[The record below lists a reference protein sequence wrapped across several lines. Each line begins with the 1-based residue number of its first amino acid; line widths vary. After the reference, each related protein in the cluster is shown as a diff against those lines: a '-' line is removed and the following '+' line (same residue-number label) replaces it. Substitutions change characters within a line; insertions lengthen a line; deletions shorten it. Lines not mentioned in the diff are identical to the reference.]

1 LNESESLTPGDGQI
15 IVKYRVKIDFP
26 WPEARSVLKLAG
38 PIALTQI
45 GMVLYGTVDMLF
57 VGRLGP
63 VAIAAVGLGSMT
75 YFTFFVVGMGIVMG
89 IDSHSSKAFG
99 AGRPDL
105 CGQLLVH
112 TLVLALVVALPIFFL
127 FGLAGPAYRF
137 IGVDPRAAEG
147 AVGYIRVLRW
157 GVFPGLCFVAC
168 RQFLQSMS
176 VTTPLLVAIVVGNLV
191 NAALDAILIFGQLG
205 APALGVRGS
214 AFATLG
220 ANLTMFTVV
229 AISAWGRLRAISF
242 KFHGWHR
249 RLFIDV
255 AALGIP
261 GGAAMAVEVAVFS
274 LVTALVGRL
283 GAETLAA
290 HQLTLNLASLT
301 FMVPMGLSHAA
312 ATRVGQALGRGDPR
326 AAAASGRAATIMS
339 VTFMAATGVTF
350 ALAPRFIL
358 GLFGADDT
366 VIAAATPLL
375 YCGAAFQVFDGAQA
389 VLTGA
394 LRGLGSTRR
403 PLLINLLGHWLI
415 GLPIG
420 VTLGFGLKWG
430 AVGLWLG
437 LVAGLASV
445 AILLWREWE
454 RMMLETGSVSNP
466 PASASAPV

>member
-1 LNESESLTPGDGQI
+1 MPI
-15 IVKYRVKIDFP
+15 KDFP

-63 VAIAAVGLGSMT
+63 VAIASVGLGSMT
-75 YFTFFVVGMGIVMG
+75 YFTGFVVGMGIVMG

-112 TLVLALVVALPIFFL
+112 TLVLALAVAIPLFFL
-127 FGLAGPAYRF
+127 FGFAGAAFHF

-147 AVGYIRVLRW
+147 AVGYIHILRW

-176 VTTPLLVAIVVGNLV
+176 VTTPLLVAIIAGNLV
-191 NAALDAILIFGQLG
+191 NATLDWVLVFGHLG

-220 ANLTMFTVV
+220 ANLTMFSVV
-229 AISAWGRLRAISF
+229 AVSAWSRLSAISF

-249 RLFIDV
+249 RLFIDIV
-255 AALGIP
+255 SLGVP
-261 GGAAMAVEVAVFS
+261 AGSAMAVEVAVFS
-274 LVTALVGRL
+274 LVTALVVRL

-312 ATRVGQALGRGDPR
+312 ATRVGQALGRQDPR
-326 AAAASGRAATIMS
+326 TAAASGRAATIMG
-339 VTFMAATGVTF
+339 VTFMATTGIAF
-350 ALAPRFIL
+350 AAAPHFIL
-358 GLFGADDT
+358 GLFGADDAL
-366 VIAAATPLL
+366 IARAIPLL

-403 PLLINLLGHWLI
+403 PLIINILGHWLV

-420 VTLGFGLKWG
+420 LVLGFGLKWG
-430 AVGLWLG
+430 ATGLWLG
-437 LVAGLASV
+437 LVAGLATV
-445 AILLWREWE
+445 AVLLWREWE
-454 RMMLETGSVSNP
+454 RMTPG
-466 PASASAPV
+466 

>member
-1 LNESESLTPGDGQI
+1 MQI
-15 IVKYRVKIDFP
+15 RNFP
-26 WPEARSVLKLAG
+26 WPEARSVLRLAG

-75 YFTFFVVGMGIVMG
+75 YFTGFVVGMGIVMG

-112 TLVLALVVALPIFFL
+112 TLVLALVIALPLFFL
-127 FGLAGPAYRF
+127 FGLAGWAFRF
-137 IGVDPRAAEG
+137 IGVDPRAIDG
-147 AVGYIRVLRW
+147 AVGYLNVLRW

-176 VTTPLLVAIVVGNLV
+176 VTTPLLFAIVAGNLV
-191 NAALDAILIFGQLG
+191 NAALDAVLIFGRLG

-214 AFATLG
+214 AFATLC
-220 ANLTMFTVV
+220 ANLTMFSIV
-229 AISAWGRLRAISF
+229 AFSSWSRLRAISF

-249 RLFIDV
+249 RLFVDV
-255 AALGIP
+255 AALGAP
-261 GGAAMAVEVAVFS
+261 GGAAMAVEVAIFS

-290 HQLTLNLASLT
+290 HQLVLNLASLT

-312 ATRVGQALGRGDPR
+312 ATRVGQALGRNDPR
-326 AAAASGRAATIMS
+326 AAGASGRAATIMGVS
-339 VTFMAATGVTF
+339 FMAAAGVSF
-350 ALAPRFIL
+350 ASAPRLCL
-358 GLFGADDT
+358 GLFGADDAL
-366 VIAAATPLL
+366 IASAQPLL

-389 VLTGA
+389 ILSGA
-394 LRGLGSTRR
+394 LRGLGQTRR
-403 PLLINLLGHWLI
+403 PLLINLVGHWLI
-415 GLPIG
+415 GLPVG
-420 VTLGFGLKWG
+420 LGLGFGLKWG
-430 AVGLWLG
+430 ATGLWLG

-445 AILLWREWE
+445 ALLLWREWE
-454 RMMLETGSVSNP
+454 RTMLETGSVSKP
-466 PASASAPV
+466 PASVSAPV

>member
-1 LNESESLTPGDGQI
+1 VLIKN
-15 IVKYRVKIDFP
+15 FP

-45 GMVLYGTVDMLF
+45 GMVLYGTVDLLF

-63 VAIAAVGLGSMT
+63 VAVASVGLGSMT
-75 YFTFFVVGMGIVMG
+75 YFTLFVIGMGIVMG

-112 TLVLALVVALPIFFL
+112 TLVLALAVALPIFLL

-137 IGVDPRAAEG
+137 IGVDPLAAEG
-147 AVGYIRVLRW
+147 AVGYIQILRW

-176 VTTPLLVAIVVGNLV
+176 VTTPLLSAIVAGNLV
-191 NAALDAILIFGQLG
+191 NAALDAVLVFGKLG

-214 AFATLG
+214 AFATLA
-220 ANLTMFTVV
+220 ANSTMFAVV
-229 AISAWGRLRAISF
+229 AAAAWTRLRAIDF

-255 AALGIP
+255 AALGLP

-312 ATRVGQALGRGDPR
+312 ATRVGQALGREDP
-326 AAAASGRAATIMS
+326 AAATASGRAAVLMS
-339 VTFMAATGVTF
+339 VAFMAVMGVSF
-350 ALAPRFIL
+350 ALAPGFIL
-358 GLFGADDT
+358 GLFGADAS
-366 VIAAATPLL
+366 VIARATPLL
-375 YCGAAFQVFDGAQA
+375 YCGAAFSIFDGAQA

-403 PLLINLLGHWLI
+403 PLLINLLGHWLV

-420 VTLGFGLKWG
+420 VTLGFGLGWG
-430 AVGLWLG
+430 ATGLWIG
-437 LVAGLASV
+437 LSAGLACV
-445 AILLWREWE
+445 ASLLWREWGL
-454 RMMLETGSVSNP
+454 MMVTTASVVKPVAET
-466 PASASAPV
+466 APV

>member
-1 LNESESLTPGDGQI
+1 MAI
-15 IVKYRVKIDFP
+15 KDFP
-26 WPEARSVLKLAG
+26 WPEARSVLKLAL

-57 VGRLGP
+57 VGRLGA
-63 VAIAAVGLGSMT
+63 VAIASVGLGAMT
-75 YFTFFVVGMGIVMG
+75 YFTGFVVGMGIVMG

-112 TLVLALVVALPIFFL
+112 TLVIALAIALPLFFL
-127 FGLAGPAYRF
+127 FGAAGAAFRF

-147 AVGYIRVLRW
+147 AVGYLAILRW

-176 VTTPLLVAIVVGNLV
+176 VTSPLLIAIVAGNLV
-191 NAALDAILIFGQLG
+191 NAALDWALVFGRLG

-214 AFATLG
+214 AFATLS
-220 ANLTMFTVV
+220 ANFVMFAV
-229 AISAWGRLRAISF
+229 AGFASWSRLRAIAF

-255 AALGIP
+255 VSLGVP

-290 HQLTLNLASLT
+290 HQLTLHLASMT
-301 FMVPMGLSHAA
+301 FMVPMGISHAA
-312 ATRVGQALGRGDPR
+312 ATKVGQALGRGDPR
-326 AAAASGRAATIMS
+326 AAERSGRAATIMG
-339 VTFMAATGVTF
+339 VTFMAITGTTF
-350 ALAPRFIL
+350 ACAPRLIL
-358 GLFGADDT
+358 GLFGADDAL
-366 VIAAATPLL
+366 VALATPLL

-394 LRGLGSTRR
+394 LRGMGQTRR
-403 PLLINLLGHWLI
+403 PLIINILGHWLV
-415 GLPIG
+415 GLPVG
-420 VTLGFGLKWG
+420 AGLGFGLGWG
-430 AVGLWLG
+430 ATGLWLG
-437 LVAGLASV
+437 LCAGLATVSL
-445 AILLWREWE
+445 LLWREWG
-454 RMMLETGSVSNP
+454 RLGLATGVP
-466 PASASAPV
+466 PRVPAAA

>member
-1 LNESESLTPGDGQI
+1 MAIKT
-15 IVKYRVKIDFP
+15 FP
-26 WPEARSVLKLAG
+26 WPEARSVLALAG

-63 VAIAAVGLGSMT
+63 VAIASVGLGSMT
-75 YFTFFVVGMGIVMG
+75 YFTGFVVGMGVVMG

-112 TLVLALVVALPIFFL
+112 TLLIALCVALPLFFL
-127 FGLAGPAYRF
+127 FGLAGGAFRL

-147 AVGYIRVLRW
+147 AVGYLAILRW

-176 VTTPLLVAIVVGNLV
+176 VTTPLLVAIVAGNLV
-191 NAALDAILIFGQLG
+191 NAALDAVLVFGRLG

-220 ANLTMFTVV
+220 ANLTMFAIV
-229 AISAWGRLRAISF
+229 AAAAWGRLRAIAF

-249 RLFIDV
+249 RLFLDV
-255 AALGIP
+255 IALGLP
-261 GGAAMAVEVAVFS
+261 GGAAMAVEVGLFS
-274 LVTALVGRL
+274 FVTALVGRL

-290 HQLTLNLASLT
+290 HQLVLNLASLS

-312 ATRVGQALGRGDPR
+312 ATRVGQALGRNEPR
-326 AAAASGRAATIMS
+326 AAGASGRAALIMS
-339 VTFMAATGVTF
+339 VLFMATTGAAF
-350 ALAPRFIL
+350 ALAPRFLL
-358 GLFGADDT
+358 GLFGADDAL
-366 VIAAATPLL
+366 IARAKPLL

-394 LRGLGSTRR
+394 LRGLGHTRR
-403 PLLINLLGHWLI
+403 PFLINVLGHWLI
-415 GLPIG
+415 GLPVG
-420 VTLGFGLKWG
+420 VGLGFGLRWG
-430 AVGLWLG
+430 ATGLWLG

-445 AILLWREWE
+445 SLLLWREWE
-454 RMMLETGSVSNP
+454 RTGLETGPVSDP
-466 PASASAPV
+466 PAAVAAPF

>member
-1 LNESESLTPGDGQI
+1 M
-15 IVKYRVKIDFP
+15 KIDFP

-45 GMVLYGTVDMLF
+45 GMVLYGTVVMLF

-63 VAIAAVGLGSMT
+63 VAIASVGLGSMI
-75 YFTFFVVGMGIVMG
+75 YFTGFVVGMGVVMG

-112 TLVLALVVALPIFFL
+112 TLVLALAVAVPLFFL
-127 FGLAGPAYRF
+127 FGLAGAAFRF

-147 AVGYIRVLRW
+147 AIGYIRVLRW

-176 VTTPLLVAIVVGNLV
+176 VTTPLVIAIVAGNLV
-191 NAALDAILIFGQLG
+191 NAALDAVLVFGRFG
-205 APALGVRGS
+205 APVLGVRGS

-220 ANLTMFTVV
+220 ANAAMFAIV
-229 AISAWGRLRAISF
+229 AAAAWSRLSAISF
-242 KFHGWHR
+242 RFHGWHR
-249 RLFIDV
+249 RLFVDV
-255 AALGIP
+255 FALGLP
-261 GGAAMAVEVAVFS
+261 GGMAMVVEVAVFS

-283 GAETLAA
+283 GAEILAA

-312 ATRVGQALGRGDPR
+312 ATRVGQALGRDDPR
-326 AAAASGRAATIMS
+326 AAAASGRAAAIMGVS
-339 VTFMAATGVTF
+339 FMAATGVAF
-350 ALAPRFIL
+350 AAAPRFIL
-358 GLFGADDT
+358 GLFGADDAL
-366 VIAAATPLL
+366 IARATPLL

-415 GLPIG
+415 GLPVG
-420 VTLGFGLKWG
+420 VTLGFGLGWG
-430 AVGLWLG
+430 ATGLWLG

-445 AILLWREWE
+445 SILLWREWE
-454 RMMLETGSVSNP
+454 RMTPDDESLALQAAVVRAG
-466 PASASAPV
+466 ASQG

>member
-1 LNESESLTPGDGQI
+1 M
-15 IVKYRVKIDFP
+15 
-26 WPEARSVLKLAG
+26 LKLAG

-45 GMVLYGTVDMLF
+45 GMVMYGTVDMLF

-75 YFTFFVVGMGIVMG
+75 YFTGFVVGMGVVMG

-112 TLVLALVVALPIFFL
+112 TLVLALAVAVPLFFL
-127 FGLAGPAYRF
+127 FGFAGWAYRF
-137 IGVDPRAAEG
+137 IGVDPRAIEG
-147 AVGYIRVLRW
+147 AIGYLNVLRW

-176 VTTPLLVAIVVGNLV
+176 VTTPLLYAIVLGNIV
-191 NAALDAILIFGQLG
+191 NASLDAILIFGRLG

-214 AFATLG
+214 AFATLT
-220 ANLTMFTVV
+220 ANFVMFAVV
-229 AISAWGRLRAISF
+229 AIASWRRLHAIAF

-255 AALGIP
+255 VALGAP
-261 GGAAMAVEVAVFS
+261 GGAAMAVEVAIFS
-274 LVTALVGRL
+274 LATALVGRL
-283 GAETLAA
+283 GAEILAG
-290 HQLTLNLASLT
+290 HQLVLNLASLT
-301 FMVPMGLSHAA
+301 FMIPMGLSHAA

-326 AAAASGRAATIMS
+326 AAAASGRAALIMA
-339 VTFMAATGVTF
+339 VIFMATTGVLF
-350 ALAPRFIL
+350 ALFPRFLL
-358 GLFGADDT
+358 GLFGADDNL
-366 VIAAATPLL
+366 IAMAKPLL

-394 LRGLGSTRR
+394 LRGLGQTRR
-403 PLLINLLGHWLI
+403 PLLINVLGHWLI

-420 VTLGFGLKWG
+420 LWLGFGLKWG
-430 AVGLWLG
+430 APGIWIG

-445 AILLWREWE
+445 AILLWFEWE
-454 RMMLETGSVSNP
+454 KC
-466 PASASAPV
+466 APQTSSPGV